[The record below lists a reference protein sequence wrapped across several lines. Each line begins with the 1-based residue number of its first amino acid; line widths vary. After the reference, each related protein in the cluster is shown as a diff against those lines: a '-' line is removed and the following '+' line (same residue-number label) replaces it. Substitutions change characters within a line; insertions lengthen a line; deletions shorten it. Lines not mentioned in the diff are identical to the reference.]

1 MKFVDVKLS
10 FEDAIKMDVFVRS
23 LYRVPAKAV
32 LDVLLDK
39 QRCSAHI
46 CISLHIRTGFYK
58 SRNPEI

>member
-32 LDVLLDK
+32 SDVLLDK

-46 CISLHIRTGFYK
+46 LISLHICTA
-58 SRNPEI
+58 I

>member
-32 LDVLLDK
+32 LDVLLLLDK
-39 QRCSAHI
+39 QHCSAHV
-46 CISLHIRTGFYK
+46 CISLHICTGV
-58 SRNPEI
+58 